1 MSFKLSFAAFAALAA
16 ATVVHGAEVQYYT
29 TRSCSGA
36 ASQDYRN
43 VACNSCI
50 DPPGGMPI
58 PTSQFTPPDRHYH
71 TPDWWAVQ
79 FSGLGVNNR
88 VTVHNQVGQAY
99 GNVCFAAGATA
110 LRSAWVA
117 CPGNIVER
125 NATTIDTEAHV
136 VAE

>member
-50 DPPGGMPI
+50 DPPG
-58 PTSQFTPPDRHYH
+58 
-71 TPDWWAVQ
+71 DWWAVQ

-88 VTVHNQVGQAY
+88 VTVHNQNSCTSASQVGQAY

>member
-1 MSFKLSFAAFAALAA
+1 MGPVRLRRLWISIHYIWLVSPCSRPQQLHPHLPKYASCFQLNILIHIPKMSFKLSFAAFAALAA

-58 PTSQFTPPDRHYH
+58 PTSQFTRLTSIIIPQIGGRCSF
-71 TPDWWAVQ
+71 Q
-79 FSGLGVNNR
+79 GLES
-88 VTVHNQVGQAY
+88 T
-99 GNVCFAAGATA
+99 TA
-110 LRSAWVA
+110 
-117 CPGNIVER
+117 
-125 NATTIDTEAHV
+125 
-136 VAE
+136 